1 MVSNLHE
8 VKIAGNLDE
17 TTADLGAESHDI
29 GRPRIRCFSRPSV
42 TYMVAQINTGATRMS
57 MSCNMNGLGEL
68 GS

>member
-8 VKIAGNLDE
+8 VEIAGDLDE
-17 TTADLGAESHDI
+17 TTADLRAESHDI
-29 GRPRIRCFSRPSV
+29 GRPRIQCFSRPNV